1 MGPCQAR
8 LESLGNLLQI
18 VVGAFGEAS
27 TDMNRMIQG
36 IAESRVLYLSRQEL
50 RPVTDSWNG
59 QVLSQHS
66 RYFLHSLSGAKLPV
80 WFPGWGIW
88 GRGTTRQQPGG
99 MSGLPGSS
107 KARERER
114 PSTLPTSGVG
124 GRPWPVPATRLQL
137 QGSHSLAR

>member
-27 TDMNRMIQG
+27 TDMDRMIQG

-59 QVLSQHS
+59 QVLSQHR
-66 RYFLHSLSGAKLPV
+66 RYFFALSIWCQASCLVSRMGHLGEGDNEAAARRNV
-80 WFPGWGIW
+80 W
-88 GRGTTRQQPGG
+88 
-99 MSGLPGSS
+99 S
-107 KARERER
+107 AREQQ
-114 PSTLPTSGVG
+114 S
-124 GRPWPVPATRLQL
+124 
-137 QGSHSLAR
+137 

>member
-27 TDMNRMIQG
+27 TDIDRMIQG
-36 IAESRVLYLSRQEL
+36 IAKSRVLYLSRQEL

-59 QVLSQHS
+59 QVLSQHR

-107 KARERER
+107 KAREREILLCLHTGTGKALAC
-114 PSTLPTSGVG
+114 PS
-124 GRPWPVPATRLQL
+124 
-137 QGSHSLAR
+137 H